1 MNGSLGCSRC
11 IIRFLVVAILGCG
24 IAAADTIIAGGL
36 DATRGEYSVWVK
48 EDGANSNTYFSNAIE
63 TELTRN
69 IDEWN
74 RGALSIDLFTDI
86 SLETASGISATVAS
100 QITLASNAAPSERIV
115 PVPPISESVP
125 ASAQAP
131 GSQLASLAQH
141 RGRKLRSRQVE

>member
-1 MNGSLGCSRC
+1 M
-11 IIRFLVVAILGCG
+11 VAILGCG

>member
-1 MNGSLGCSRC
+1 
-11 IIRFLVVAILGCG
+11 VVAILGCG

>member
-1 MNGSLGCSRC
+1 
-11 IIRFLVVAILGCG
+11 
-24 IAAADTIIAGGL
+24 
-36 DATRGEYSVWVK
+36 
-48 EDGANSNTYFSNAIE
+48 
-63 TELTRN
+63 
-69 IDEWN
+69 
-74 RGALSIDLFTDI
+74 LSIDLFTDI